1 MSAAEPDPTSLP
13 TAKPTAKPL
22 PWRRTR
28 RWGFALLVAASTALG
43 AWTMFRILQAGGL
56 TPLELLIQA
65 LFTVTFGWIVI
76 AFWSG
81 LIGFVLALLKIDPLT
96 LTRRS
101 RRSGHAVR
109 HPANSRTVL
118 AVPIHNEDVER
129 VVAGLEATCLDLP
142 ADTGQRVIEAFVL
155 SDSTDADVVA
165 REHAAMAALQ
175 RRLAGHCR
183 LHYRHRDSN
192 AGRKAG
198 NLGEFCQ
205 RWGSRYDFMVVL
217 DADSVMSGDCVLAL
231 IEAIE
236 NEPHVGLIQSVPIP
250 VHQDSL
256 FGRANQFAAE
266 LYSPLLATGMSFW
279 QADAANYFGHNAIIR
294 VAAFTDHCGL
304 PLLPG
309 EPPLGGEILS
319 HDFVEAA
326 LLRRAGWEVRLRPD
340 LRGSFE
346 EMPSHIL
353 DYAKRDRRWVQ
364 GNLQHLRLLGGR
376 GLHPLSRVHFLCGA
390 LAYLASLIW
399 LAILSVSTA
408 DALIRALVEPN
419 FFTSDAQLFPNWPIA
434 PPALIMPLLGGTLAL
449 LLMPK
454 LLGWLLALRQA
465 PEAFGG
471 RAQLT
476 KSALLEALFAML
488 IAPLMMLFHSRFVVA
503 ILAGRSV
510 AWNPQS
516 RAGRALSWR
525 ESLRHTWPA
534 MLGGALW
541 GGVTWAYTAS
551 FFWWLTPVWLG
562 LLIAPALVRW
572 SSSLT
577 IGRGLRERGLLLVP
591 SEVAPPTV
599 LNKTRRMQEHAP
611 RQPQTQRALAVS
623 NGPDAPPPERRRD
636 MPVQSFARGSLSNA
650 PRDVPGVAKT
660 KAVTDEP
667 S

>member
-1 MSAAEPDPTSLP
+1 MSVAEPGPITHPCAAL
-13 TAKPTAKPL
+13 L
-22 PWRRTR
+22 PWRRSR

-43 AWTMFRILQAGGL
+43 AWIMFRILHAGGL
-56 TPLELLIQA
+56 TLLELLIQA

-81 LIGFVLALLKIDPLT
+81 LIGFILALLKRDPLT
-96 LTRRS
+96 LSKTPLTKQS
-101 RRSGHAVR
+101 QHSGHTAR
-109 HPANSRTVL
+109 HPANSRCVL

-129 VVAGLEATCLDLP
+129 VVAGLEATCRDLP
-142 ADTGQRVIEAFVL
+142 SDNGQRVIEAFVL
-155 SDSTDADVVA
+155 SDSSDASVVA
-165 REHAAMAALQ
+165 EEHVAMAALQ
-175 RRLAGHCR
+175 QRLAGHCR
-183 LHYRHRDSN
+183 LHYRHRNNN

-198 NLGEFCQ
+198 NLGEFCS
-205 RWGSRYDFMVVL
+205 RWGSHYDFMLVL
-217 DADSVMSGDCVLAL
+217 DADSLMSGDCVLAL

-236 NEPHVGLIQSVPIP
+236 NEPNVGLIQTVPIP

-256 FGRANQFAAE
+256 FGRANQFAAA

-294 VAAFTDHCGL
+294 VAAFTAHCGL

-309 EPPLGGEILS
+309 KPPLGGEILS

-390 LAYLASLIW
+390 LAYLSSLIW
-399 LAILSVSTA
+399 LAILAVSTA
-408 DALIRALVEPN
+408 DALIRALTEPN
-419 FFTSDAQLFPNWPIA
+419 FFTAHAQLFPNWPIA
-434 PPALIMPLLGGTLAL
+434 PPPLIMPLLGATLAL

-454 LLGWLLALRQA
+454 LLGLLLALRQE

-471 RAQLT
+471 RARLT
-476 KSALLEALFAML
+476 ASTLLEALFAML
-488 IAPLMMLFHSRFVVA
+488 IAPLMMLFHSRFV
-503 ILAGRSV
+503 IEIISGRSV

-516 RAGRALSWR
+516 RSGRALSWR
-525 ESLRHTWPA
+525 ESLHFTWPA

-541 GGVTWAYTAS
+541 GGVTWLYTTS

-577 IGRGLRERGLLLVP
+577 LGRRLRERGLLLVP
-591 SEVAPPTV
+591 AEVYPPTV
-599 LNKTRRMQEHAP
+599 LKRMKQQDQDQEHSAAK
-611 RQPQTQRALAVS
+611 QPDS
-623 NGPDAPPPERRRD
+623 PPPERLRD
-636 MPVQSFARGSLSNA
+636 MPVQSFSQGKL
-650 PRDVPGVAKT
+650 RDTPSAKT
-660 KAVTDEP
+660 SLTRTGAVTDE
-667 S
+667 SNC

>member
-1 MSAAEPDPTSLP
+1 M
-13 TAKPTAKPL
+13 
-22 PWRRTR
+22 R

-43 AWTMFRILQAGGL
+43 AWTMFRILHAGGI

-65 LFTVTFGWIVI
+65 LFTVTFGWIVV

-81 LIGFVLALLKIDPLT
+81 LIGFVLALLTIDPLT
-96 LTRRS
+96 LTRRPHRPRRPAKYPASS
-101 RRSGHAVR
+101 RC
-109 HPANSRTVL
+109 VL
-118 AVPIHNEDVER
+118 AVPIHNEDVAR
-129 VVAGLEATCLDLP
+129 VAAGLEATCLDLP

-155 SDSTDADVVA
+155 SDSTDAGVVDQE
-165 REHAAMAALQ
+165 RAAMAALQ

-183 LHYRHRDSN
+183 LHYRHRNSN
-192 AGRKAG
+192 EGRKAG
-198 NLGEFCQ
+198 NLGEFCR
-205 RWGSRYDFMVVL
+205 RWGSHYDFMVVL

-231 IEAIE
+231 IEAME
-236 NEPHVGLIQSVPIP
+236 NEPNVGLIQTVPIP

-256 FGRANQFAAE
+256 FGRANQLAAE

-309 EPPLGGEILS
+309 KPPLGGEILS

-376 GLHPLSRVHFLCGA
+376 GLHPLSRVHFLFGA
-390 LAYLASLIW
+390 LAYLSSLIW
-399 LAILSVSTA
+399 LAILAVSTA

-449 LLMPK
+449 LLLPK

-465 PEAFGG
+465 PDAFGG

-476 KSALLEALFAML
+476 KSALFEALFAML
-488 IAPLMMLFHSRFVVA
+488 IAPLMMVFHSRFVIEIVW
-503 ILAGRSV
+503 GRSV
-510 AWNPQS
+510 SWDPQS

-525 ESLRHTWPA
+525 ESLRYTWPA

-541 GGVTWAYTAS
+541 GGVTWLYTTS

-572 SSSLT
+572 SSSLK

-591 SEVAPPTV
+591 SEVAPPAV
-599 LNKTRRMQEHAP
+599 LRRMAQVQAP
-611 RQPQTQRALAVS
+611 SFRQPTA
-623 NGPDAPPPERRRD
+623 PDAPPPERRRD
-636 MPVQSFARGSLSNA
+636 MPTQSFARGSLRNT

-660 KAVTDEP
+660 GAVTDKP